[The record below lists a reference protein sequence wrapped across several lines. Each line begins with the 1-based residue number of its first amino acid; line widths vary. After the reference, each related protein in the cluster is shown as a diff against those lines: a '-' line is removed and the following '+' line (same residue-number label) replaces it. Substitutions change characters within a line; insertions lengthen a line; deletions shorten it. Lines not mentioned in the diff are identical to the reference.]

1 VVSLRTDFPMPKD
14 AKTTQPLLETALRA
28 AAGAGAADVSSESDQ
43 TETDVAQA
51 VAPLSQWEILKF
63 IMMTPMSCSWMTAVL
78 LIFVGIVSSVG
89 TGISLAFYAIYTGQL
104 NSALRSR
111 QYDRYDDAV
120 EKLIF
125 IIIGTMATQG
135 LSTYCMK
142 RIGLMKRIHLNQ
154 RFHSDYFS
162 GNKYY
167 ILNAFYSD
175 RCDSVDSR
183 LTSDIETMTYEFFGI
198 LQVLIYCLAAFIYG
212 VANLRDANLALIG
225 LGCMVL
231 LTVIVNVILKI
242 VSSRVSSRV
251 SDLKRDEGLFS
262 FQHSRIKK
270 NSESIAFYGGQSLE
284 LQKIKQMFESVLRS
298 ARLVIKGQGILD
310 FTTFFYAAA
319 MSSSF
324 PMWIGTSPHPQPPFY
339 LVNMHP
345 SSLCCI

>member
-1 VVSLRTDFPMPKD
+1 VVSLRIDFQMPKD
-14 AKTTQPLLETALRA
+14 AKTTQPLLEHPP
-28 AAGAGAADVSSESDQ
+28 DVSSQSDQ
-43 TETDVAQA
+43 TETTAKNAQA
-51 VAPLSQWEILKF
+51 AAPLSQWEILKF
-63 IMMTPMSCSWMTAVL
+63 IMMTPMSCSRMTAVL
-78 LIFVGIVSSVG
+78 LIFVGIVSSLG
-89 TGISLAFYAIYTGQL
+89 TGISLAYYARYTGQL
-104 NSALRSR
+104 NAALRSR
-111 QYDRYDDAV
+111 QYDVYDDAV
-120 EKLIF
+120 ANLVF
-125 IIIGTMATQG
+125 IIIGIMATQG

-183 LTSDIETMTYEFFGI
+183 LTSDIETMTSEFFSI
-198 LQVLIYCLAAFIYG
+198 LQVLIYCLTAFIHG
-212 VANLRDANLALIG
+212 MTFLQDANLALIG
-225 LGCMVL
+225 VGCMVL
-231 LTVIVNVILKI
+231 LTVIVKVLLKI

-262 FQHSRIKK
+262 FQHSRVKK

-298 ARLVIKGQGILD
+298 ARLVIKGQGLLD
-310 FTTFFYAAA
+310 FITFFYASA

-324 PMWIGTSPHPQPPFY
+324 PMWIGTTPHPHPP
-339 LVNMHP
+339 
-345 SSLCCI
+345 SLF